1 MLGFIIKEFFHIFRD
16 VRSMVILF
24 GMPIAQVL
32 IFGFTISNEIQD
44 THIAILDHSKDYVTQ
59 ELTNKIVSSGYFL
72 LHDNLESY
80 DQIESEFRDGKIKE
94 VIVFENNF
102 ARNLEKNLDAQVQ
115 IITDASDPNIANI
128 ALNYTIGIIRDYQ
141 LEKFGEISLPIDINV
156 ETKMLYNPELKGVF
170 MFVPGTITILLLLIS
185 AMMTSISIA
194 REKELGT
201 MEILLVS
208 PLKPIQI
215 VVGKVVPYVF
225 LAFINAITI
234 LLLGFFVFGM
244 PVKGSIILLLA
255 ESLLF
260 IIMSLSLGI
269 FISTVSK
276 TQQVAMM
283 ISMLALMLPTMLL
296 SGFIFPIENMPVALQ
311 YFCQLMP
318 PKWFIIIIKDIML
331 KGVGFAYI
339 WKETLILVVMTLF
352 FIGLSVRRFKIRLE

>member
-1 MLGFIIKEFFHIFRD
+1 
-16 VRSMVILF
+16 MVILF
-24 GMPIAQVL
+24 GMPVVQVL
-32 IFGFTISNEIQD
+32 IFGFTISNEITD
-44 THIAILDHSKDYVTQ
+44 TNIAILDHSKDYVTQ
-59 ELTNKIVSSGYFL
+59 ELTNKIVSSGYFVL
-72 LHDNLESY
+72 YDDINSY
-80 DQIESEFRDGKIKE
+80 DEIEERFRNGDIKE
-94 VIVFENNF
+94 VIIFENNF
-102 ARNLEKNLDAQVQ
+102 ARKLEKDLDAHVQ
-115 IITDASDPNIANI
+115 IITDASDPNMANI
-128 ALNYTIGIIRDYQ
+128 VLNYTIGIIRDYQ
-141 LEKFGEISLPIDINV
+141 LEKFGNISLPIDISI

-170 MFVPGTITILLLLIS
+170 MFVPGTITVLLMLIS

-201 MEILLVS
+201 MEVLLVS

-215 VVGKVVPYVF
+215 VVGKVIPYVF
-225 LAFINAITI
+225 LAFVNAVSI
-234 LLLGFFVFGM
+234 LLLGFLVFGM
-244 PVKGSIILLLA
+244 PVKGSIVLLLA

-283 ISMLALMLPTMLL
+283 ISMLALMMPTMLL

-331 KGVGFAYI
+331 KGVGIGYV
-339 WKETLILVVMTLF
+339 WKETLVLVAMTFF
-352 FIGLSVRRFKIRLE
+352 FIALSVRRFKTRLE